1 MKMLKLWQLKRMGVS
16 LVGKEIYVQKGATIG
31 RGAVL
36 YAPCYVLGDSV
47 VGQNAVLYPC
57 CRIFNSTV
65 GENSVID
72 ASVVEN
78 STVKSGCTVGPFAHL
93 RAGTVV
99 ENGCRV
105 GNFVEI
111 KNSVLSEGCKTAHLS
126 YVGDASLGRNVNVG
140 CGVAFA
146 NYDGI
151 KKQKIV
157 VGDGAFIGCNSN
169 LVAPVSVGDGA
180 YVACGTTVVDDLE
193 NGDFCVGRCRV
204 YVKKGGA
211 KGRFNG

>member
-1 MKMLKLWQLKRMGVS
+1 MKMLKLWQLKKMGVS
-16 LVGKEIYVQKGATIG
+16 LVGKEICVEKGATIKK
-31 RGAVL
+31 GATL
-36 YAPCYVLGDSV
+36 YAPCYVLGESV
-47 VGQNAVLYPC
+47 VEQNAVLYPC
-57 CRIFNSTV
+57 CRVVNSTV

-72 ASVVEN
+72 ASVIEN
-78 STVKSGCTVGPFAHL
+78 CIIKSGCTVGPFAHL

-99 ENGCRV
+99 ENDCRV

-111 KNSVLSEGCKTAHLS
+111 KNSVLSDGGKVAHLS
-126 YVGDASLGRNVNVG
+126 YVGDASLGRKVNVG

-146 NYDGI
+146 NYDGT
-151 KKQKIV
+151 KKQKTV

-180 YVACGTTVVDDLE
+180 YIACGTTVVDDVE
-193 NGDFCVGRCRV
+193 KGDFCVGRCRV